1 MAPPFCKT
9 ARSKGAKAEA
19 TLIRDTISLPIHL
32 KIPQFLLF
40 IINLESGVS
49 CINKILRGAVATR
62 TPLSSPVAIP
72 SSSNKLVIN
81 LKRLLF
87 FSIPLHPADC
97 KKFAFRLRT
106 IKLCWLLPALY
117 VAQKINF
124 AKKYFENKII
134 LFNAAY

>member
-19 TLIRDTISLPIHL
+19 TLIRDTISLPFHL

-81 LKRLLF
+81 LKKKIAF
-87 FSIPLHPADC
+87 FSLYHYTLLTVKGLPLD
-97 KKFAFRLRT
+97 FV
-106 IKLCWLLPALY
+106 LLNCAGSSPRY
-117 VAQKINF
+117 M
-124 AKKYFENKII
+124 
-134 LFNAAY
+134 